1 MGDVATKKL
10 YWDDPFATSFEAEA
24 SLGQWQGRPSIVLD
38 RTLFYPEGGGQNP
51 DAGKLVLEGN
61 DAELP
66 IVDVQVDDAG
76 TIHHL
81 TEPAH
86 ETALTAMAVQRARG
100 EIDADRRRDH
110 MAQHS
115 AQHMLSR
122 ALLDVA
128 KAATVSARL
137 GATSCTIDVDV
148 AGVKDADLH
157 RVEDLVN
164 AAIRADVVVRQ
175 LFPTEAELATL
186 PLRRAPK
193 VASGIRLIE
202 VDGFDLTPCGGT
214 HVTRTGQIGAARI
227 VGTERYKGKIRLAFH
242 AAQRALTDVRAKE
255 VALSALARE
264 LTCGPTDVGVAVAK
278 LRAELK
284 AKNETLTATR
294 SELVT
299 FLAEKALAA
308 HPATPGAP
316 ALIVLV
322 RERDDVNMLRTLSGK
337 LTARADVVAFC
348 TAIDRDS
355 GDHLAILQR
364 GQEPGFDCGAWFK
377 EATKVHGGRGGG
389 NKERAEGRFPGA
401 TDFAALEKSLRAALR

>member
-10 YWDDPFATSFEAEA
+10 YWDDSFATSFEAEA
-24 SLGQWQGRPSIVLD
+24 SRGQWQGRPSIVLD

-51 DAGKLVLEGN
+51 DAGKLVLEN
-61 DAELP
+61 DAAFP
-66 IVDVQVDDAG
+66 IVDVQIDDAG

-81 TEPAH
+81 TDPAH
-86 ETALTAMAVQRARG
+86 EPNLADFAVQRARG
-100 EIDADRRRDH
+100 EIDAERRRDH

-115 AQHMLSR
+115 GQHMLSR
-122 ALLDVA
+122 ALLDIA
-128 KAATVSARL
+128 KAATVSSRL

-164 AAIRADVVVRQ
+164 AAIRADVEVRQ

-193 VASGIRLIE
+193 VASGIRLIDI
-202 VDGFDLTPCGGT
+202 DGFDLTPCGGT

-264 LTCGPTDVGVAVAK
+264 LTCGPTDVGAAVAK

-284 AKNETLTATR
+284 AKSETLTATR
-294 SELVT
+294 AELVT
-299 FLAEKALAA
+299 FLAEQALAA
-308 HPATPGAP
+308 HPPTPAAP
-316 ALIVLV
+316 TLIVLV
-322 RERDDVNMLRTLSGK
+322 REGDDVSMLRTLSGK
-337 LTARADVVAFC
+337 LTARPDVVAFC
-348 TAIDRDS
+348 AAVDGGDR
-355 GDHLAILQR
+355 LVVLQR
-364 GQEPGFDCGAWFK
+364 GQGAAFDCGAWFK

-389 NKERAEGRFPGA
+389 NKERAEGRFPGE

>member
-10 YWDDPFATSFEAEA
+10 YWNDPFATSFEAEA
-24 SLGQWQGRPSIVLD
+24 SLGRWQGRPSIVLD

-51 DAGKLVLEGN
+51 DAGTLVLEEN
-61 DAELP
+61 EASIP
-66 IVDVQVDDAG
+66 IVDVQIDDAG

-81 TEPAH
+81 TEPGHEATLAGLATVRRAH
-86 ETALTAMAVQRARG
+86 G
-100 EIDADRRRDH
+100 EIDADRRRDN

-137 GATSCTIDVDV
+137 GATLCTIDVDV
-148 AGVKDADLH
+148 ANVKDADLH

-164 AAIRADVVVRQ
+164 AAIRADVTVRQ

-193 VASGIRLIE
+193 VSSGIRLIDIE
-202 VDGFDLTPCGGT
+202 GFDLTPCGGT

-227 VGTERYKGKIRLAFH
+227 VGTERYKGKIRLTFH
-242 AAQRALTDVRAKE
+242 AAQRALADVRAKE

-264 LTCGPTDVGVAVAK
+264 LTCGPTDVGAAVAK

-294 SELVT
+294 AELVT
-299 FLAEKALAA
+299 FVAEQALAA
-308 HPATPGAP
+308 HPSTPGAP
-316 ALIVLV
+316 TLIVLV
-322 RERDDVNMLRTLSGK
+322 RERDDVGMLRALSGK
-337 LTARADVVAFC
+337 LTARGDVVAFC
-348 TAIDRDS
+348 AALDGGDR
-355 GDHLAILQR
+355 LVVLQR
-364 GQEPGFDCGAWFK
+364 GQEAALDCGAWFK

-389 NKERAEGRFPGA
+389 NKERAEGRFPGEA
-401 TDFAALEKSLRAALR
+401 DFAALETSLRAALR